1 MKTKLMKTLLA
12 VVCLLSSIGAS
23 AYDFMVDGICYNIT
37 SLTDKTCSVTS
48 GDGYTGD
55 ITIPTNVTYNNVILA
70 VTSIGDEAF
79 VECSGLTGV
88 TIPSSVTSIGSA
100 AFYECSGLTDVT
112 IPNSVT
118 DIGESAFNGCSKLT
132 SMTIPNSVTSIGSF
146 AFSGCVGL
154 TSMTIP
160 NSVTS
165 IGGAAFNECS
175 GLTSV
180 IIPNLVTSIDIATFR
195 NCSGL
200 KDVTIPNL
208 VTSIGVQAFEGCSG
222 LTSMTI
228 PNSVTSIG
236 DNAFSGCSN
245 IKSLVINDGEDNLKL
260 GFSFNI
266 HSAYGTREGL
276 FSSCPLEYV
285 YIGRAL
291 DYEDYER
298 HPFYNDNYGKPI
310 TEIAFGKYITEIPH
324 YMRVFYKLETLTLH
338 NPTPPN
344 VDSYCFNGN
353 QYENANV
360 YVPIGSLEAYQQ
372 ADVWK
377 DFQNLQEK
385 DLTGIETV
393 IADDNNTDNV
403 IYDMQGRRLDAP
415 KAGLNII
422 NGKKVM
428 IRK

>member
-12 VVCLLSSIGAS
+12 VACLLSSIGAS

-70 VTSIGDEAF
+70 VTSIGNDAF
-79 VECSGLTGV
+79 VECSGLTSV

-118 DIGESAFNGCSKLT
+118 VIGEYAFYGCSRLT
-132 SMTIPNSVTSIGSF
+132 SLTIPNSVTSIGSF

-154 TSMTIP
+154 TSMPIP

-208 VTSIGVQAFEGCSG
+208 VTSIGGSAFEGCSG

-236 DNAFSGCSN
+236 DNAFYGCSN
-245 IKSLVINDGEDNLKL
+245 IKSLVINDGEENLKL
-260 GFSFNI
+260 GFNI
-266 HSAYGTREGL
+266 PSAYGTLEGL

-291 DYEDYER
+291 DYESGR
-298 HPFYNDNYGKPI
+298 HPFYKDNYRKPI
-310 TEIAFGKYITEIPH
+310 TEIAFGKYITEIPD
-324 YMRVFYKLETLTLH
+324 YMREFYKLETLTLY
-338 NPTPPN
+338 NLTPPN
-344 VDSYCFNGN
+344 ASSYYFNGN
-353 QYENANV
+353 QYENVNV

-377 DFQNLQEK
+377 DFLCLQEK

-393 IADDNNTDNV
+393 VTDGNNTDNV

>member
-23 AYDFMVDGICYNIT
+23 AYDFMVDGIYYTVT

-48 GDGYTGD
+48 GDGYTGN
-55 ITIPTNVTYNNVILA
+55 ITIPANITYNNVILA

-79 VECSGLTGV
+79 YECSGLTGV
-88 TIPSSVTSIGSA
+88 TIPNSVTVIGEY
-100 AFYECSGLTDVT
+100 AFYECSGLT
-112 IPNSVT
+112 SVT
-118 DIGESAFNGCSKLT
+118 
-132 SMTIPNSVTSIGSF
+132 
-146 AFSGCVGL
+146 
-154 TSMTIP
+154 
-160 NSVTS
+160 
-165 IGGAAFNECS
+165 
-175 GLTSV
+175 
-180 IIPNLVTSIDIATFR
+180 IPNLVTSINIATFR

-208 VTSIGVQAFEGCSG
+208 VTGIGVQAFEGCSG

-236 DNAFSGCSN
+236 DNAFDGCSN

-298 HPFYNDNYGKPI
+298 HPFYNDNYNKPI

-377 DFQNLQEK
+377 DFRNLQEK

-393 IADDNNTDNV
+393 VTDGSNTDNV

-415 KAGLNII
+415 KSGLNII